1 MAHPPPSINPRS
13 GYSLATKTFH
23 SLRPPVPLPPVSQPL
38 SFAFY
43 AVSLLP
49 NPFPS
54 NPALIDGSTGVSLS
68 YPDLVS
74 QVYTLASSLH
84 SHLGISKG
92 HVAFILSP
100 SCLEIPI
107 LYLSLLSLGAI
118 ITPANPAA
126 TPSELSR
133 LIDLAGPTHYF
144 ATSSSSSKLPLHVT
158 PILIDSPLF
167 RSFLKSGS
175 GSHLSDPIEI
185 RQSDPAAI
193 LFSSGTTGRVK
204 AAALPHRQF
213 IAMTEEFRVLGPSE
227 KETTLV
233 TAPMFH
239 SMGFFLVLKSV
250 ALGETTVFPGNGP
263 LLPKIAAVAAKHRV
277 TQLSTA
283 PTLVVSLTQLED
295 TMRFE
300 LSTLRRVYCGGA
312 PLSLE
317 AAERF
322 QSLFPA
328 VEIIQG
334 YGATEAGLISR
345 MISREECLRWRSVG
359 RLNSNLEAKIVDHVT
374 GEALSVGQHGEF
386 CVRGPTIMLGYIG
399 DPEANSQAFDSEG
412 WLKTG
417 DLCYFD
423 EDGFLYI
430 VDRIKEMIKY
440 KAYQVAPVELEQVL
454 NSSPDI
460 LEAAVVPYPDE
471 FAGQIPMAFVV
482 RRPGSNLS
490 EADVMKFVAEL
501 VAPYKKIRR
510 VAFVNSIPKTPSGKI
525 LKRVLANV
533 AISGSSSKL

>member
-1 MAHPPPSINPRS
+1 MAHPPPSINSPS
-13 GYSLATKTFH
+13 GYSPATKTFH
-23 SLRPPVPLPPVSQPL
+23 SLRSPLPLPPVSLPL
-38 SFAFY
+38 SFTSY

-49 NPFPS
+49 NPIPS
-54 NPALIDGSTGVSLS
+54 HPALIDGSTAVSIS

-74 QVYTLASSLH
+74 QIHSLASSLH
-84 SHLGISKG
+84 SHLGITKG
-92 HVAFILSP
+92 HVAFILCP

-107 LYLSLLSLGAI
+107 LYLALLSLGAI
-118 ITPANPAA
+118 VTPANPAA

-133 LIDLAGPTHYF
+133 LIHLSGPAFFF
-144 ATSSSSSKLPLHVT
+144 ATSSTSSKLPRQVT
-158 PILIDSPLF
+158 PVLIDSPLF
-167 RSFLKSGS
+167 RSFLESGS
-175 GSHLSDPIEI
+175 PLSDPIEV
-185 RQSDPAAI
+185 RQSDPAAVQ
-193 LFSSGTTGRVK
+193 FSSGTTGRVK
-204 AAALPHRQF
+204 AAALPHRTF
-213 IAMTEEFRVLGPSE
+213 IAMTEEFRELGPSE
-227 KETTLV
+227 RDTTLV

-250 ALGETTVFPGNGP
+250 ALGETTVLAGNGP
-263 LLPKIAAVAAKHRV
+263 LLPTIAAVAAKYGV

-283 PTLVVSLTQLED
+283 PTLVVALMHLED

-312 PLSLE
+312 PLSQE

-345 MISREECLRWRSVG
+345 MIGQEECLRRRSVG

-399 DPEANSQAFDSEG
+399 DPEANAQAFDSEG

-423 EDGFLYI
+423 EDGFLYV

-440 KAYQVAPVELEQVL
+440 KAYQVLPAELEEVL

-482 RRPGSNLS
+482 RRTGSNLS

-510 VAFVNSIPKTPSGKI
+510 VAFVNSIPKTPSGKF
-525 LKRVLANV
+525 LKRMLANV